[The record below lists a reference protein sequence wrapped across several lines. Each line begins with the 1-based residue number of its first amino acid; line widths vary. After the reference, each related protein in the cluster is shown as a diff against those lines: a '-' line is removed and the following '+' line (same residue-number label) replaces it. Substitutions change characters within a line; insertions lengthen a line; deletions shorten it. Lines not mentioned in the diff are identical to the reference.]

1 MHVIS
6 GSYPQKVLWQQ
17 VTWGLLWLR
26 SAAGP
31 PILTDSLP
39 GRSCDLEYDA
49 PETRYYFVNMLKK
62 KQATQLYANS
72 LMSDC

>member
-1 MHVIS
+1 MFSKLVNKLQRCLEQVLHVIS

-17 VTWGLLWLR
+17 VTWDLLWLR

-31 PILTDSLP
+31 PILTGSLQ

-49 PETRYYFVNMLKK
+49 PETRYYFVNMLK
-62 KQATQLYANS
+62 
-72 LMSDC
+72 